1 LRVGTYIVF
10 SVANNQ
16 FALPDLEKPKNVQF
30 KISFDMMDERDLKFN
45 F

>member
-1 LRVGTYIVF
+1 LQTINLLYLIWR
-10 SVANNQ
+10 
-16 FALPDLEKPKNVQF
+16 KPKNVQF